1 MIVKRFSAR
10 AEGPE
15 SEAHRA
21 APPGSDPSAPGAA
34 DAELGVVFG
43 RDLSA
48 IEVNDE
54 SLPFSMNRIERSHQP
69 YKTIDSEYPA
79 DVRYFRGV

>member
-1 MIVKRFSAR
+1 MVKRFSAQV
-10 AEGPE
+10 EGPE

-21 APPGSDPSAPGAA
+21 ALPGSRPSAPGAA
-34 DAELGVVFG
+34 DAELGAVVG

-54 SLPFSMNRIERSHQP
+54 ARPFRMNKIGRSHQP
-69 YKTIDSEYPA
+69 HKTIDSEHLA